1 MGYPLSED
9 ENLPIHGSSRIE
21 IHAALV
27 RLSDGDRSALTPL
40 AATLRPLLCAFA
52 RRAVNNAADAE
63 DIAQESLIKLAAQVA
78 DFDRGRDGLSWAF
91 AIAAFEI
98 KSHLRR
104 IVRRRETSDP
114 AAIAELP
121 DCAPPLENELI
132 EEQYESSL
140 RDALARLKPD
150 DYRTLIM
157 GADRIE
163 EPAAKSAALRKRR
176 QRAMQRLKA
185 AWREI
190 YG

>member
-1 MGYPLSED
+1 MPS
-9 ENLPIHGSSRIE
+9 HGTSRVE

-27 RLSDGDRSALTPL
+27 RLSDGDRTALAPL

-63 DIAQESLIKLAAQVA
+63 DIAQESLIKLVAQVA
-78 DFDRGRDGLSWAF
+78 DFDRRRDGLSWAF
-91 AIAAFEI
+91 AIAAFEV

-104 IVRRRETSDP
+104 IVRRRETLDP
-114 AAIAELP
+114 VAIAELP
-121 DCAPPLENELI
+121 DRAPPLENDLI
-132 EEQYESSL
+132 EEQYESAL
-140 RDALARLKPD
+140 HDALARLEPG
-150 DYRTLIM
+150 DYQTLVT
-157 GADRIE
+157 GADPIV
-163 EPAAKSAALRKRR
+163 EPTAKSAALRKRR

>member
-1 MGYPLSED
+1 
-9 ENLPIHGSSRIE
+9 
-21 IHAALV
+21 
-27 RLSDGDRSALTPL
+27 
-40 AATLRPLLCAFA
+40 
-52 RRAVNNAADAE
+52 VNNAADAE
-63 DIAQESLIKLAAQVA
+63 DIAQESLIKLAEQVV

-104 IVRRRETSDP
+104 VLRRRETLDP
-114 AAIAELP
+114 AAIADLP
-121 DCAPPLENELI
+121 DCAPPLENDLI
-132 EEQYESSL
+132 EEQYESAL
-140 RDALARLKPD
+140 HDALARLAPG
-150 DYRTLIM
+150 DYQTLIM
-157 GADRIE
+157 GAGLIE